1 MFRFRLQRVLELRA
15 QKERDAATS
24 LARANEAAEVA
35 RAERDALSTAR
46 DELATAG
53 QNAAAT
59 VGELQNLSFLLARLD
74 ERVEE
79 AGTAVD
85 AAEQTVQQVQGELL
99 TAHQERRAFDRL
111 RDRHH
116 EQWRTTTGQQD
127 RQRMDEIALARFTH
141 RTPPDGSTSPK
152 RDQ

>member
-1 MFRFRLQRVLELRA
+1 MFKFRLQRVLELRV
-15 QKERDAATS
+15 QKERDAAAS
-24 LARANEAAEVA
+24 LARANEAIETA
-35 RAERDALSTAR
+35 RAERDALASAR
-46 DELATAG
+46 DDLATTG
-53 QNAAAT
+53 QSAPAT

-74 ERVEE
+74 ERVVE

-85 AAEQTVQQVQGELL
+85 AAEQTMQQVQGELL

-141 RTPPDGSTSPK
+141 RTPVDGSPSPK